1 MSFYY
6 RVKKDLLP
14 EFNKAFHPV
23 VKEDTLFV
31 FSERFLVSSDVA
43 KPINYATGIPRS
55 YLEYV
60 PKALA
65 NELLNH
71 NAPKDVVFKLKSENP
86 TGGLASWAFMTKEGD
101 FSSRHTVPCHYSFDG
116 SGWDSACTW
125 NTFLLDNKQ
134 KKDLRE
140 LFTWI
145 MNDSPWLHCIHPSW
159 DILSAQERTDRCLDG
174 PVLINMDAPAN
185 EVLSFAVALRVITE
199 HAWTIRTYLYFRGKG
214 LPVPLSFMLAGH
226 IQLTEKGEA
235 IQYHNGDWHH
245 FMNSSQN
252 VEHLCK
258 FFKTT
263 FFKKDRDLA
272 AFNKRRYRVVAQ
284 QITSDY
290 TNSISDLIKK
300 HSIVKGEGWNAK
312 SHVDVDKLVPETLE
326 IYQNA

>member
-1 MSFYY
+1 MPFYY

-14 EFNKAFHPV
+14 EFNRTFHPDV
-23 VKEDTLFV
+23 NEDTLFE
-31 FSERFLVSSDVA
+31 FPERFPVRFSVA
-43 KPINYATGIPRS
+43 KPTNYPTEIHRS
-55 YLEYV
+55 YLKYV

-65 NELLNH
+65 NELLIRVIQ
-71 NAPKDVVFKLKSENP
+71 KDVVFKLKAENP
-86 TGGLASWAFMTKEGD
+86 ERGLVSWAFMSKDGAFT
-101 FSSRHTVPCHYSFDG
+101 SRHHVPCHYSFDG
-116 SGWDSACTW
+116 TGRDAACTW
-125 NTFLLDNKQ
+125 NTFNLKKEQ

-159 DILSAQERTDRCLDG
+159 DILSAQERTDSCLDG

-199 HAWTIRTYLYFRGKG
+199 HNWTIRTYLYFREQG

-226 IQLTEKGEA
+226 IQVTERKRV

-245 FMNSSQN
+245 FMNSNHN

-263 FFKKDRDLA
+263 FFKADRDLS
-272 AFNKRRYRVVAQ
+272 AFNKQRYRVVAS
-284 QITSDY
+284 QITSDP
-290 TNSISDLIKK
+290 TNSIYNLIKD
-300 HSIVKGEGWNAK
+300 HSLVEGTGWEAK
-312 SHVDVDKLVPETLE
+312 SYVNVDKFIPAILE

>member
-1 MSFYY
+1 MTFYY

-14 EFNKAFHPV
+14 EFNKAFRPA
-23 VKEDTLFV
+23 VKEDMMFV
-31 FSERFLVSSDVA
+31 FSERFLIGSGAA
-43 KPINYATGIPRS
+43 KPTNYATEVHRS

-65 NELLNH
+65 NELLNRVIQ
-71 NAPKDVVFKLKSENP
+71 KDVVFRLKSENP
-86 TGGLASWAFMTKEGD
+86 KHGLVSWAFMSKDGVYD
-101 FSSRHTVPCHYSFDG
+101 SRHSAPCHYSFDG
-116 SGWDSACTW
+116 TGWDSACTW
-125 NTFLLDNKQ
+125 NTFLLKKEQ

-199 HAWTIRTYLYFRGKG
+199 HEWTIRTFLYFREKG
-214 LPVPLSFMLAGH
+214 LPIPLSFMLAGH
-226 IQLTEKGEA
+226 IQLTKDKGVVPFL
-235 IQYHNGDWHH
+235 NGDWHH
-245 FMNSSQN
+245 FMNSRQN

-263 FFKKDRDLA
+263 FFKEGRDLI
-272 AFNKRRYRVVAQ
+272 AFNKRRYSMVAQ
-284 QITSDY
+284 QITSDH

-300 HSIVKGEGWNAK
+300 HSLVEGTGWDAK
-312 SHVDVDKLVPETLE
+312 SHVNVYEFIPAILE